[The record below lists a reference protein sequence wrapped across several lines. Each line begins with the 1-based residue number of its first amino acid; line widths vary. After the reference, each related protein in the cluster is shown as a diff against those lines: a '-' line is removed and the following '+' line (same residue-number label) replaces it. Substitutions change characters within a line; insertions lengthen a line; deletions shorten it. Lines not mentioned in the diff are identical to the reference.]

1 LTHSRL
7 LLEWLMVLK
16 AWRLTAVALPL
27 IMVGCTGTAPSS
39 EQVQATYDKQS
50 GKLSQLTINPAKD
63 GKPNLF
69 SYMDG
74 TKFVR
79 IEIDNNEDGKIDRWE
94 HYGTDQKITKVGFSR
109 ANDGQADSWA
119 FQAADGSLARIEVST
134 RRDGKA
140 NRTEFYGK
148 GVLVRAEEDTN
159 QDGAVDKWETYA
171 ENALATVGFDTKG
184 SGTPNYVIDYR
195 KEGRPK

>member
-1 LTHSRL
+1 MKVLPLASLAL
-7 LLEWLMVLK
+7 LLIV
-16 AWRLTAVALPL
+16 VAC
-27 IMVGCTGTAPSS
+27 GGEAPGS
-39 EQVQATYDKQS
+39 EQVQATYDKQT
-50 GKLSQLTINPAKD
+50 GKLGQLTINPTKD

-79 IEIDNNEDGKIDRWE
+79 IEIDNDEDGKIDRWE
-94 HYGTDQKITKVGFSR
+94 HYGKDQKITKVGFSR

-119 FQAADGSLARIEVST
+119 FQAPDGSLARMEVST
-134 RRDGKA
+134 RRDGRA
-140 NRTEFYGK
+140 NRTEFYVR

-159 QDGAVDKWETYA
+159 RDGAVDKWETYA
-171 ENALATVGFDTKG
+171 ENALATVGFDTKQ

-195 KEGRPK
+195 KESRPR